1 MATPDQG
8 SRSGIEAWEG
18 SEGSGKRR
26 AEGGRSEGGKM
37 GQELAAEQGKA
48 GQHGVSVGWEGEQ
61 AHGKAIFGHC
71 FST

>member
-48 GQHGVSVGWEGEQ
+48 GDTGSRSKETSPL
-61 AHGKAIFGHC
+61 ARGH
-71 FST
+71 